1 MPYDLISLLGALVVI
16 ALVMAGAY
24 AFTRWAGTRLSGG
37 LSFKPGGSRM
47 KVLDRAAL
55 GKDQALLVVQA
66 GERYLLLSSTATG
79 VTLLAELTREEG
91 EAWQPAAGSE
101 APAGGKPG
109 DFRALMDRL
118 REKNKSE
125 KR

>member
-24 AFTRWAGTRLSGG
+24 AFTRWAGTRLGGG
-37 LSFKPGGSRM
+37 LSFKPGGSRL

-55 GKDQALLVVQA
+55 GKEQSLLVVQA
-66 GERYLLLSSTATG
+66 GERYLLLGSTAAG
-79 VTLLAELTREEG
+79 LTLLAELTREEG
-91 EAWQPAAGSE
+91 EAWGPAAGAE
-101 APAGGKPG
+101 APAEGKPG
-109 DFRALMDRL
+109 DFRALMQRL

>member
-1 MPYDLISLLGALVVI
+1 MPYDLISLLGTLVVI

-37 LSFKPGGSRM
+37 LSFKPGGSRL
-47 KVLDRAAL
+47 KILDRAAL
-55 GKDQALLVVQA
+55 GKDQSLLMVQA
-66 GERYLLLSSTATG
+66 GERYLLLGSTPTG
-79 VTLLAELTREEG
+79 LTLLAELTREEG
-91 EAWQPAAGSE
+91 EAWFP
-101 APAGGKPG
+101 PAGTEPPTEGKPP
-109 DFRALMDRL
+109 DFQALLQRL